1 MAKKVAF
8 YTLGCKVNQYETQAI
23 AEEFK
28 KIGYEVVSEED
39 TADVYVVNSC
49 TVTAMA
55 DRKSRQYI
63 RRVRR
68 QAPKAIVVLAG
79 CYPQT
84 DPDSTQGLDGVDIM
98 VGTRGK
104 MEIPDMVEECLAA
117 REQGEDPETLRYFVE
132 GDWSD
137 ANRYEEE
144 GEVTGLESKTRALI
158 KIQTGCNRFCSY
170 CVIPYARGP
179 IRSRSGMSV
188 VNEAKRLIAQ
198 GYKEIVL
205 AGINTALY
213 GAEKGFQDD
222 LETGLQGIEIVVK
235 AINELPGDFRIRLNS
250 VEPTVVNAEYLKRL
264 FVYEK
269 LCHHAHLSVQS
280 GSSRIIAAMN
290 RNYTREDY
298 LRIIDT
304 LRAFDPHYGITT
316 DIITGFPGETEA
328 DFEDSLSLVDYADF
342 LHVHGFPYSRRPY
355 TVAAKMDGQVAPS
368 VKKERNRRLIE
379 FADIVS
385 LRFRLGLA
393 GTPQRVLAEEKT
405 EEGLWRGHT
414 SNFTVIYFPEKDGV
428 DISNTFIDVI
438 AGKPYQDGVLGERK
452 E

>member
-117 REQGEDPETLRYFVE
+117 REQGEEPETLRYFVE

-137 ANRYEEE
+137 AYRYEEE

>member
-8 YTLGCKVNQYETQAI
+8 YTLGCKVNQYETQAL

-28 KIGYEVVSEED
+28 RIGYEVVSEED

-49 TVTAMA
+49 TVTALA

-117 REQGEDPETLRYFVE
+117 REQGEEPETLRYFVE

-137 ANRYEEE
+137 AYRYEEE